1 MTIEQLAKKYNI
13 STNFLNSKDDALT
26 IVAESIVE
34 LKTEIRIKS
43 PNKSIEDK
51 LDKLVDFCRD
61 IKQSNY

>member
-1 MTIEQLAKKYNI
+1 MTIEQIAKKYNI

-26 IVAESIVE
+26 IVAESIVD
-34 LKTEIRIKS
+34 LKNEIRMKT

-51 LDKLVDFCRD
+51 LDKLVEFCMD

>member
-1 MTIEQLAKKYNI
+1 MTIEQISKKYNI

-26 IVAESIVE
+26 IIAESIVD
-34 LKTEIRIKS
+34 LKNEIRMKT

-51 LDKLVDFCRD
+51 LDKLVEFCMD

>member
-1 MTIEQLAKKYNI
+1 MTIEQIAKKYNI

>member
-1 MTIEQLAKKYNI
+1 MTIEQIAKKYNI

-26 IVAESIVE
+26 IVAESILE

>member
-1 MTIEQLAKKYNI
+1 MTIEQIAKKYNI

-26 IVAESIVE
+26 IIAESIVD
-34 LKTEIRIKS
+34 LKNEIRMKT

-51 LDKLVDFCRD
+51 LDKLVEFCMD